1 MTQPA
6 ADAQRPAA
14 TPVDLGGIDST
25 RRDGETVL
33 DRVGIAVAQTA
44 AGVTGVH
51 HLGGDVARSLGR
63 ASRAVLG
70 KSNTA
75 GVSVAEIEG
84 EIVVDLDIVVQYPHR
99 VTGVAEEARKQV
111 VKAAA
116 PLTSLPVVVNVT
128 VADVFGPGDRDRV
141 AEADE
146 AITNAVNKTK
156 KAASEAAAR
165 TKDAAGR
172 AAEATKRTASDV
184 ADRSREVA
192 ADVQERSRDAAA
204 DIREG
209 AAKAVDAARDG
220 AARAADSSR
229 EGAARAAD
237 SSREGAARA
246 ADAIDEGVTR
256 ARNAA
261 ADATE
266 RLDEELAKRG
276 QDAPTDQTETAAR
289 TEPASAAAGGT
300 NITVVV
306 EEGAS
311 VTVDAD
317 DRDDVEI
324 TAAKK
329 DERSE

>member
-25 RRDGETVL
+25 RREGETVL
-33 DRVGIAVAQTA
+33 DRVGIAVAETA

-84 EIVVDLDIVVQYPHR
+84 EIIVDLDIVVQYPHK
-99 VTGVAEEARKQV
+99 VTEVAEEARKQV

-116 PLTSLPVVVNVT
+116 PLTTLPVVVNVT

-146 AITNAVNKTK
+146 AITEAVNKTK
-156 KAASEAAAR
+156 NAASEAAAR
-165 TKDAAGR
+165 TRDAAGR
-172 AAEATKRTASDV
+172 AVEATKQTASDV
-184 ADRSREVA
+184 ADRSREIA

-220 AARAADSSR
+220 AARAADST
-229 EGAARAAD
+229 
-237 SSREGAARA
+237 REGAARA
-246 ADAIDEGVTR
+246 ADAIDEGVAR
-256 ARNAA
+256 ARDAA

-266 RLDEELAKRG
+266 RLDDELAKRG
-276 QDAPTDQTETAAR
+276 ADVPADRTATSSTVR
-289 TEPASAAAGGT
+289 PGSAAGA

-311 VTVDAD
+311 VTVDAEGE
-317 DRDDVEI
+317 DDVKI
-324 TAAKK
+324 VASK

>member
-99 VTGVAEEARKQV
+99 VTDVAEEARKQV

-128 VADVFGPGDRDRV
+128 VADLFGPGDRDRV

-237 SSREGAARA
+237 
-246 ADAIDEGVTR
+246 AIDKGVTR

-276 QDAPTDQTETAAR
+276 QDAPTDRTETAAR
-289 TEPASAAAGGT
+289 AEPASAAAGGT

-329 DERSE
+329 AERSE